1 MRRYFFTTERSHKC
15 AFRPE
20 IAYSLLNGANEI
32 IWYILTMAMHLDLM
46 KGMLYTVSDLK
57 IEGTNFSKVL
67 WQGLLL
73 RCGRAAE
80 LWDEIEEDGG
90 TICLEYSL
98 SRNFI
103 DYLEWHCQA
112 VLTVSVQFVQDHQ
125 HLMFR
130 CLLS

>member
-1 MRRYFFTTERSHKC
+1 
-15 AFRPE
+15 
-20 IAYSLLNGANEI
+20 
-32 IWYILTMAMHLDLM
+32 MAMHLDLM

-57 IEGTNFSKVL
+57 IKGTNFSKVL

-73 RCGRAAE
+73 GCGRAAE

-90 TICLEYSL
+90 TIRLEYSP

-112 VLTVSVQFVQDHQ
+112 VLTVSVQFV
-125 HLMFR
+125 
-130 CLLS
+130 